1 MTNVYEIINEIRTY
15 AKENNVP
22 IMLDDGIEYLT
33 NYIIK
38 NNVNSVLEI
47 GTAIGYSAIMM
58 ALTNPSLSVTTIE
71 RDEKRYLEALK
82 NIKKLNL
89 ENRITLIFNDALDV
103 NITGK
108 FDLIFIDAAKAQSI
122 KFFEKFEKN
131 LNPTGVIIT
140 DNIKFHGLVD
150 KNEEEIESRNL
161 RALVRKVK
169 EYITYLKENE
179 HYETEFLELG
189 DGISISRKI
198 DPKNNSNIKKEE
210 LSSFFSL
217 EQLRYDII

>member
-58 ALTNPSLSVTTIE
+58 ALANPSLSVTTIE

-198 DPKNNSNIKKEE
+198 EPKK
-210 LSSFFSL
+210 
-217 EQLRYDII
+217 